1 MGRGEVAATEQQL
14 AEEESRSNAG
24 PSLQLVKA
32 SGCFERLRSWRK
44 RVKAAAD
51 WRRVAH
57 AAKVGLA
64 LALVSLSVLL
74 QDVFDKLGPNALW
87 AILTVVVI
95 FEYTVGATL
104 SKGLNRGL
112 GTIMAASLGLSVD
125 YMANYTGAS
134 VEPFVV
140 GFSVFVVGMT
150 ATYTRSV
157 PSIKAKYD
165 YGVVIFL
172 LTFCLVVI
180 SGYKVSDN
188 IDVVFDRIVTVMV
201 GVIICLLVS
210 IFIFPIWAGDDLQDL
225 VTKNFEGLANSLE
238 ECLKE
243 YFGGVRKACGVPS
256 KICKGQPYDDKIYKG
271 YRGVLISKQTE
282 ESLAIFAGWEL
293 RRGRFGC
300 IYPWKALVEL
310 GAVLRHCAYAVSAL
324 HGCVLSEIQAPE
336 SWRKVFASACMEV
349 GKEVA
354 GVLRSVA
361 ASMRSKRTSP
371 PKLTLLHPLHRA
383 VEALHSV
390 ARIHPQFLVATSF
403 HLHSNPN
410 PNPTPP
416 KFSPR
421 SPPINL
427 SASSSP
433 FSDFNNS
440 ILHQP
445 FPSPNLSPNLFPNAN
460 PNSARS
466 DIEAPK
472 ATFTDL
478 SNGDMAAT
486 PTLMAPECMAFAETL
501 SLACL
506 IALLIE
512 IVARVEHLIDANA
525 EFQEEA
531 GFRQASPDDDDG
543 GLASYTSLDIKDSN
557 GDGVNRI
564 LNQPLS
570 TSHVE

>member
-1 MGRGEVAATEQQL
+1 MGRELAAADEQTGAGEQGQYPANRVGMKLAA
-14 AEEESRSNAG
+14 AA
-24 PSLQLVKA
+24 SLQRM
-32 SGCFERLRSWRK
+32 RLCSRWWK
-44 RVKAAAD
+44 RVKVATD

-74 QDVFDKLGPNALW
+74 QNVFDKLGPNALW
-87 AILTVVVI
+87 AILTVVII

-112 GTIMAASLGLSVD
+112 GTIMAASLGLFVD
-125 YMANYTGAS
+125 YMANYTRAS
-134 VEPFVV
+134 MEPFVV
-140 GFSVFVVGMT
+140 GFSVFVVGT
-150 ATYTRSV
+150 LLSFLPCFIILAS
-157 PSIKAKYD
+157 AKYD

-201 GVIICLLVS
+201 GIIICLLVS

-243 YFGGVRKACGVPS
+243 YFEGVRKACGVS
-256 KICKGQPYDDKIYKG
+256 AKICKAQPFDDKIYKG

-282 ESLAIFAGWEL
+282 ESLATFASWEP

-336 SWRKVFASACMEV
+336 SWRKVFASVCLEV
-349 GKEVA
+349 GKEV
-354 GVLRSVA
+354 GMVLRSVA
-361 ASMRSKRTSP
+361 SSMRSKCISP
-371 PKLTLLHPLHRA
+371 PKHILLKPLHRA

-390 ARIHPQFLVATSF
+390 ACINPQFLIATTS

-410 PNPTPP
+410 PHPCPAVVEP
-416 KFSPR
+416 KSSRRAP
-421 SPPINL
+421 SIDV
-427 SASSSP
+427 SAPSSP
-433 FSDFNNS
+433 LSEFNS

-445 FPSPNLSPNLFPNAN
+445 FSSPVLSPNLLSPNPKA
-460 PNSARS
+460 ST
-466 DIEAPK
+466 DMEAPK
-472 ATFTDL
+472 STLTNPSKGDL
-478 SNGDMAAT
+478 TRG
-486 PTLMAPECMAFAETL
+486 TLMAPECTAFAETL
-501 SLACL
+501 SLASL

-525 EFQEEA
+525 EFQEQA
-531 GFRQASPDDDDG
+531 GFGQASHVSVDIVDSANG
-543 GLASYTSLDIKDSN
+543 GD
-557 GDGVNRI
+557 VNRI
-564 LNQPLS
+564 LDQPLS
-570 TSHVE
+570 SSHVE